1 MSYDDYDYN
10 DYDEYDARDEED
22 LEALYVM
29 GELDDE
35 LNPEHRG
42 HGGGCLTSALT
53 VLMIPV
59 VVIIMAFS
67 LFGCGMQKLDGDGMV
82 YKPAYVSISQDEAKL
97 MMKDADGHVIV
108 DVRRADE
115 YAQGHIPGAILIP
128 NEEIGTEEPE
138 ELADKYQVI
147 LVYCRTGRRS
157 KEASQKLAD
166 MGYVNVY
173 EFGGIE
179 DWTGDIVTDD

>member
-1 MSYDDYDYN
+1 MKSS
-10 DYDEYDARDEED
+10 RRISRI
-22 LEALYVM
+22 LSILLGVSM
-29 GELDDE
+29 
-35 LNPEHRG
+35 
-42 HGGGCLTSALT
+42 
-53 VLMIPV
+53 M
-59 VVIIMAFS
+59 FS

-82 YKPAYVSISQDEAKL
+82 YKPTYVSISQDEAKL
-97 MMKDADGHVIV
+97 MMKDEDGHVIV

-128 NEEIGTEEPE
+128 NEEIGTEEPK
-138 ELADKYQVI
+138 ELPDKYQVI
-147 LVYCRTGRRS
+147 LVYCRAGRRS

-179 DWTGDIVTDD
+179 DWSGDIVTE